1 MFPRTVAAVLL
12 LTSFVVAADPPPAK
26 PLTPADLDKLAVDTL
41 RAVHDRGADL
51 YNAAD
56 APSAYRLY
64 EGALLTVSPF
74 LAHRP
79 AVQKVIADGLTEVG
93 KTDGVK
99 ARAFRLHEIIEL
111 VRGELRKEI
120 KKTEA
125 EVKKPDADPPQ
136 QRVLPPTP
144 PKPADPPKP
153 TTGTLSGV
161 VTLDGKPVA
170 GATVTV
176 VSLDLPASRV
186 YTAVTDEAGKYT
198 FAQELPAS
206 KYAVMVT
213 PDGAGK
219 VPAKYRSTQTSGLTV
234 AVTGG
239 PAVGNLALESK

>member
-1 MFPRTVAAVLL
+1 VFPRTFVAVLL
-12 LTSFVVAADPPPAK
+12 LTTCTIAADPSSAK
-26 PLTPADLDKLAVDTL
+26 PLTPNDLDRLAVDSL

-56 APSAYRLY
+56 APSTYRLY

-79 AVQKVIADGLTEVG
+79 AVQKVIADGLAEAG
-93 KTDGVK
+93 KMDTVK

-120 KKTEA
+120 KKAEA
-125 EVKKPDADPPQ
+125 EPKKPDADPPQ
-136 QRVLPPTP
+136 RVLPPT
-144 PKPADPPKP
+144 KPADPPKP
-153 TTGTLSGV
+153 TTGTLGGV

-170 GATVTV
+170 GASVTI

-186 YTAVTDEAGKYT
+186 YTAVTDAAGKYT
-198 FAQELPAS
+198 FPDPLPVS
-206 KYAVMVT
+206 KYAVMLT
-213 PDGAGK
+213 PDGAGT
-219 VPAKYRSTQTSGLTV
+219 VPAKYRSTQTSGVTV

-239 PAVGNLALESK
+239 PAAGDLALESK

>member
-1 MFPRTVAAVLL
+1 MFSRTFAVVLL
-12 LTSFVVAADPPPAK
+12 LTSCAVAADPPK
-26 PLTPADLDKLAVDTL
+26 SLTPADLDKLAVDSL

-56 APSAYRLY
+56 APSAYRMY

-79 AVQKVIADGLTEVG
+79 AVQKVIADGLAEAG
-93 KTDGVK
+93 KMDGVK
-99 ARAFRLHEIIEL
+99 ARAYRLHEIIEL
-111 VRGELRKEI
+111 VRGDLRKEI
-120 KKTEA
+120 KKAET

-136 QRVLPPTP
+136 RVLPPAP

-153 TTGTLSGV
+153 TTGTMSGV
-161 VTLDGKPVA
+161 VTLDGQPVA
-170 GATVTV
+170 GATVLI

-186 YTAVTDEAGKYT
+186 YTAVTDDAGKYT

-206 KYAVMVT
+206 KYTVMLT
-213 PDGAGK
+213 PDGVGK
-219 VPAKYRSTQTSGLTV
+219 VPAKYRSTMTSGLTV

-239 PAVGNLALESK
+239 PGVCDLALESK